1 MLRLIGPWST
11 DQTGLQR
18 SGSESSWMRCRD
30 ADNKRD
36 ERTVVVTASRN
47 HILFVI
53 SSLGGGG
60 AERVISWLAGGLADR
75 GYMVTVL
82 VRSAAGNDKYS
93 CGDKVRVVREG
104 IRPSG
109 RILAKAPL
117 AVPPKGAFARLLDAG
132 VGGLRDLHRLRQDA
146 GLRSLLRSLV
156 VEEHVDAVVAFGE
169 REALAALMALR
180 GRPVPVIVH
189 ETSHPFAKASFG
201 PIRNLLRR
209 QLYPAAHGV
218 VVLSTE
224 LVEAAEVLWPRA
236 RVLLTTN
243 PVLLGP
249 VQPPPPHR
257 AQRVL
262 AVGRLQPVKDHLT
275 LIRAW
280 SLAHEACPGWTLR
293 IVGEGPLRGVLEDE
307 VTKLGVEGSVEFA
320 GYLEDV
326 AVEYAASCVFVL
338 PSLLEGFPN
347 VLVEAMAAG
356 CACVATAC
364 PGGPKE
370 ILGFGRHGLLVDPA
384 NPEQLAEALR
394 KLVQHPEERVRL
406 GRSAQDRAKEF
417 APSRV
422 LAFWS
427 ALVERA
433 VESSRSGAPRVVS

>member
-1 MLRLIGPWST
+1 M
-11 DQTGLQR
+11 
-18 SGSESSWMRCRD
+18 
-30 ADNKRD
+30 A
-36 ERTVVVTASRN
+36 VTASGN

-60 AERVISWLAGGLADR
+60 AERVVSWLAGGLADR

-104 IRPSG
+104 IQPSG
-109 RILAKAPL
+109 RGRAKASL
-117 AVPPKGAFARLLDAG
+117 ADPPRGAFARLLDAV
-132 VGGLRDLHRLRQDA
+132 VGGLRDLHRLRQDG
-146 GLRSLLRSLV
+146 GLRSLLSSV
-156 VEEHVDAVVAFGE
+156 VAEKHVDAVVAFGE

-180 GRPVPVIVH
+180 GRPVPVVVH

-201 PIRNLLRR
+201 PIRNHLRR

-224 LVEAAEVLWPRA
+224 LVEAAKVRWPGA

-243 PVLLGP
+243 PLLLAP
-249 VQPPPPHR
+249 IQPPPPPR
-257 AQRVL
+257 AQKVL

-307 VTKLGVEGSVEFA
+307 VGKLGLEGSVELA
-320 GYLEDV
+320 GYREDV
-326 AVEYAASCVFVL
+326 AVEYAASSVFVL
-338 PSLLEGFPN
+338 PSLLEGFSN

-370 ILGFGRHGLLVDPA
+370 ILEFGRHGLLVEPAKPELLAGALLRLVRDPA
-384 NPEQLAEALR
+384 
-394 KLVQHPEERVRL
+394 ERARL
-406 GRSAQDRAKEF
+406 GQSAQERAKDFDRA
-417 APSRV
+417 RV
-422 LAFWS
+422 LEFWES
-427 ALVERA
+427 LVEDAVGSRRSRA
-433 VESSRSGAPRVVS
+433 TKDPS